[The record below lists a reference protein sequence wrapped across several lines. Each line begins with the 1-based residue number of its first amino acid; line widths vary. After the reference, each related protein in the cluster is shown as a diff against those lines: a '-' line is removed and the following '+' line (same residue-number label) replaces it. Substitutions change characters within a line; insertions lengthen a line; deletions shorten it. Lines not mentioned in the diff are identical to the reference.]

1 MVQDL
6 GTVVL
11 LDSFVLLGIFS
22 GYLAFNVIIGCTIPL
37 VIIM

>member
-11 LDSFVLLGIFS
+11 LDSFVLL
-22 GYLAFNVIIGCTIPL
+22 LAYFLDTLHLMSLL
-37 VIIM
+37 VV